1 MVNKTV
7 GFNGRLFCH
16 SAQPTS
22 ATPVS
27 AAATPSE
34 SASTYDPLAR
44 PDKKKVQTGEA
55 ATDKDLEGYDDDPL
69 LTRVVDRRWYERN
82 KHIYPASTWEDFDPT
97 KDYTKGI
104 RKDTEGNAF
113 FFS

>member
-7 GFNGRLFCH
+7 GFNGQLFHH
-16 SAQPTS
+16 SAQPTQ
-22 ATPVS
+22 ATPLS

-34 SASTYDPLAR
+34 FVATYDPLAR
-44 PDKKKVQTGEA
+44 PDRTKDSISTTADQ
-55 ATDKDLEGYDDDPL
+55 DLEGYDDDP
-69 LTRVVDRRWYERN
+69 TSTKVVDRRWYERN
-82 KHIYPASTWEDFDPT
+82 KHIFPASTWEEFDPS
-97 KDYTKGI
+97 KDYTTGV